1 MIKVPEAVRRLKKR
15 HPEVTVQQ
23 CALFD
28 MNHYLFVAP
37 STGSEPDFNDPYYL
51 VSIDKGEVYSFA
63 PADYLDEF
71 VDALDNRN
79 IDLNKAGV
87 R

>member
-1 MIKVPEAVRRLKKR
+1 MIKVPEAARRLKKR
-15 HPEVTVQQ
+15 HPDVTIKG

-28 MNHYLFVAP
+28 ANHYLFVAP
-37 STGSEPDFNDPYYL
+37 SGNGPDFNDPYYL

-63 PADYLDEF
+63 PIDYLDEF
-71 VDALDNRN
+71 TEALDKRS
-79 IDLNKAGV
+79 IDLRRAGL